1 VILLDTHV
9 LVWLDTG
16 SERLGATCRGRIDR
30 AYREGEVA
38 VSGISFW
45 EAAMQASR
53 GRIEL
58 SMPTSAWRRDL
69 LAAGVR
75 EIPVDGEIGI
85 AAATL
90 ENFHGDP
97 ADRILAATAILHRTE
112 LITADRKILAWP
124 GALERFDATG

>member
-1 VILLDTHV
+1 M
-9 LVWLDTG
+9 
-16 SERLGATCRGRIDR
+16 
-30 AYREGEVA
+30 A

-45 EAAMQASR
+45 ETAMQVSR

-58 SMPTSAWRRDL
+58 SMPPSVWRHDL

-90 ENFHGDP
+90 EDFHGDP

-112 LITADRKILAWP
+112 LVTADGKILAWP
-124 GALERFDATG
+124 GALDRFDASK